1 MFLPDSFHSER
12 DSVLALLRFKRVA
25 FKANLLHNFVK
36 ERLAAQTGGQLSS
49 GHEDQLMAACD
60 MCDKL
65 TWVTAMCDRFVN
77 CISSCSVDQFA
88 RFQGAV
94 IELDPVERALNG
106 WIEGLRRDELNE
118 NQCVAELQRTT
129 ALMSHLGEI
138 HLKSD
143 LEGFASDLH
152 MRVLLMQT
160 YMESAASAVT
170 LTRLAVQKKLPVNPE
185 DEETAANFN
194 KKADALVSQLRSVKV
209 VAGKILR
216 ALDDFRQRNLSLT
229 TDKKSEFMACE
240 EATQKLA
247 AYTRAVGED
256 VYALLFN
263 DGADDDSSRRE
274 PTWLDLQNTMLATTE
289 RVLSMIESDMF
300 GSVMKDLKN
309 LTNSLVEL
317 ASVASDID
325 MTAEFEKAPAP
336 WVIRAQE
343 LKSTKVVNVDVEDK
357 LRRLKDDLLERAT
370 QIRLR
375 DKTLEEYAVK
385 IELLESRMRNVTKQS
400 ERIEELEKQV
410 AEGTAREKDFAEA
423 VENLN
428 EDLQSME
435 ADALKWKKAAE
446 DKRAVG
452 ETDRAGQ
459 ERAVATARE
468 VGSLKKEITALKGAV
483 GFFREENARMR
494 RDDLVAADS
503 WLLKPL
509 VDRKQKEMAEY
520 EAGLA
525 KESRDVMAELCNL
538 VLEERVVDL
547 NKLCPND
554 GERMRWKPVRKTPR
568 WTCARQRERYE
579 AIKVWKQDL
588 LGRVERHLEVPKSKR
603 KGGEPDKARLPSA
616 KIKMVGLPRGF
627 LGKEQLGTEVIIR
640 ESERW
645 EEIQGRLGV
654 VEA

>member
-1 MFLPDSFHSER
+1 
-12 DSVLALLRFKRVA
+12 
-25 FKANLLHNFVK
+25 
-36 ERLAAQTGGQLSS
+36 
-49 GHEDQLMAACD
+49 

-65 TWVTAMCDRFVN
+65 TWVAAMCDRFVN
-77 CISSCSVDQFA
+77 CIGSCSVDQFK
-88 RFQGAV
+88 RFQGAL

-118 NQCVAELQRTT
+118 KHCVAELQRTM

-152 MRVLLMQT
+152 MRVLLIQT

-170 LTRLAVQKKLPVNPE
+170 LIRVAVHKKLPVNPE
-185 DEETAANFN
+185 DEEAAANFN
-194 KKADALVSQLRSVKV
+194 KKADALVSHSRSVKV

-216 ALDDFRQRNLSLT
+216 ALDDFRQRNLSIT
-229 TDKKSEFMACE
+229 MDKKSEFEACE

-247 AYTRAVGED
+247 VYTRAVGED

-263 DGADDDSSRRE
+263 EGADDSSRKE
-274 PTWLDLQNTMLATTE
+274 PTWLDLQTTMFATTE
-289 RVLSMIESDMF
+289 RVLSMSESDMF
-300 GSVMKDLKN
+300 GSAMKDLKN
-309 LTNSLVEL
+309 LTNSLMEL
-317 ASVASDID
+317 ASAASDID
-325 MTAEFEKAPAP
+325 MTAEFEKALAP
-336 WVIRAQE
+336 WIIRAQE

-410 AEGTAREKDFAEA
+410 SEGTAKEKEFAEA
-423 VENLN
+423 IENLN
-428 EDLQSME
+428 EELQSME
-435 ADALKWKKAAE
+435 AVVLKWKKAAE

-468 VGSLKKEITALKGAV
+468 VGGLKKEITALKGAV
-483 GFFREENARMR
+483 GFFREENARIR
-494 RDDLVAADS
+494 RDDLLAADS

-509 VDRKQKEMAEY
+509 VDPKRKKMAEY
-520 EAGLA
+520 EAELA
-525 KESRDVMAELCNL
+525 KEGREVIAELCNL

-547 NKLCPND
+547 NKLCPTD
-554 GERMRWKPVRKTPR
+554 SERMKWKPARETPR
-568 WTCARQRERYE
+568 WTCARQQERYE
-579 AIKVWKQDL
+579 AVKAWKQDL
-588 LGRVERHLEVPKSKR
+588 LGRVERHLAVPKSKR
-603 KGGEPDKARLPSA
+603 RGGDGGEVRLPSA
-616 KIKMVGLPRGF
+616 RIKMVGLPSWGF
-627 LGKEQLGTEVIIR
+627 VGKELLGTEEVVIR
-640 ESERW
+640 ESEGW
-645 EEIQGRLGV
+645 EELQGRVGV
-654 VEA
+654 IEA